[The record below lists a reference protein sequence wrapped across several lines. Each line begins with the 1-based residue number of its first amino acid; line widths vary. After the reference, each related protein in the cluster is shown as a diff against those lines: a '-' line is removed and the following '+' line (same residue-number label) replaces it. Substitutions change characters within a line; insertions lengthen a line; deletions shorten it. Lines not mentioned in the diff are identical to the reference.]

1 MYENT
6 YYPQET
12 LRRALTTSFVWMAL
26 GLLVTAATSYLCY
39 STGWYLWMLTSMPM
53 IGLLLFIV
61 QIGLVFAFQSAMQ
74 RSTATGIKVLFMV
87 YAVTFG
93 ISLTSLLYTNSQAQL
108 TAAFLI
114 SAVYFICL
122 AFIGLTTKKN
132 LNSIGMICVIGLTVL
147 IISQAVM
154 LLFGVSFDTRMISI
168 VGLLLFTGIT
178 AWDIQ
183 RMNKILYLSNGD
195 VVSQEKIAIY
205 MALELYLDFLN
216 IFLYILRLL
225 GYNRD

>member
-1 MYENT
+1 MSWLHWRAFFGQTEIQRI
-6 YYPQET
+6 QE
-12 LRRALTTSFVWMAL
+12 
-26 GLLVTAATSYLCY
+26 
-39 STGWYLWMLTSMPM
+39 
-53 IGLLLFIV
+53 I
-61 QIGLVFAFQSAMQ
+61 Q
-74 RSTATGIKVLFMV
+74 RDSSV
-87 YAVTFG
+87 
-93 ISLTSLLYTNSQAQL
+93 
-108 TAAFLI
+108 
-114 SAVYFICL
+114 
-122 AFIGLTTKKN
+122 
-132 LNSIGMICVIGLTVL
+132 
-147 IISQAVM
+147 
-154 LLFGVSFDTRMISI
+154 LFGVSFDTRMISI

>member
-1 MYENT
+1 
-6 YYPQET
+6 
-12 LRRALTTSFVWMAL
+12 
-26 GLLVTAATSYLCY
+26 
-39 STGWYLWMLTSMPM
+39 
-53 IGLLLFIV
+53 
-61 QIGLVFAFQSAMQ
+61 
-74 RSTATGIKVLFMV
+74 
-87 YAVTFG
+87 
-93 ISLTSLLYTNSQAQL
+93 
-108 TAAFLI
+108 
-114 SAVYFICL
+114 
-122 AFIGLTTKKN
+122 
-132 LNSIGMICVIGLTVL
+132 MICVIGLTVL

-205 MALELYLDFLN
+205 MALELYLDFLK

-225 GYNRD
+225 VYNRD

>member
-1 MYENT
+1 M
-6 YYPQET
+6 
-12 LRRALTTSFVWMAL
+12 
-26 GLLVTAATSYLCY
+26 
-39 STGWYLWMLTSMPM
+39 
-53 IGLLLFIV
+53 
-61 QIGLVFAFQSAMQ
+61 
-74 RSTATGIKVLFMV
+74 
-87 YAVTFG
+87 
-93 ISLTSLLYTNSQAQL
+93 
-108 TAAFLI
+108 
-114 SAVYFICL
+114 
-122 AFIGLTTKKN
+122 
-132 LNSIGMICVIGLTVL
+132 

>member
-1 MYENT
+1 
-6 YYPQET
+6 
-12 LRRALTTSFVWMAL
+12 
-26 GLLVTAATSYLCY
+26 
-39 STGWYLWMLTSMPM
+39 
-53 IGLLLFIV
+53 
-61 QIGLVFAFQSAMQ
+61 
-74 RSTATGIKVLFMV
+74 
-87 YAVTFG
+87 
-93 ISLTSLLYTNSQAQL
+93 
-108 TAAFLI
+108 
-114 SAVYFICL
+114 
-122 AFIGLTTKKN
+122 
-132 LNSIGMICVIGLTVL
+132 
-147 IISQAVM
+147 
-154 LLFGVSFDTRMISI
+154 MISI

>member
-1 MYENT
+1 
-6 YYPQET
+6 
-12 LRRALTTSFVWMAL
+12 
-26 GLLVTAATSYLCY
+26 
-39 STGWYLWMLTSMPM
+39 ML
-53 IGLLLFIV
+53 
-61 QIGLVFAFQSAMQ
+61 
-74 RSTATGIKVLFMV
+74 
-87 YAVTFG
+87 
-93 ISLTSLLYTNSQAQL
+93 
-108 TAAFLI
+108 
-114 SAVYFICL
+114 
-122 AFIGLTTKKN
+122 
-132 LNSIGMICVIGLTVL
+132 L

>member
-1 MYENT
+1 
-6 YYPQET
+6 
-12 LRRALTTSFVWMAL
+12 
-26 GLLVTAATSYLCY
+26 
-39 STGWYLWMLTSMPM
+39 
-53 IGLLLFIV
+53 
-61 QIGLVFAFQSAMQ
+61 
-74 RSTATGIKVLFMV
+74 
-87 YAVTFG
+87 
-93 ISLTSLLYTNSQAQL
+93 
-108 TAAFLI
+108 
-114 SAVYFICL
+114 
-122 AFIGLTTKKN
+122 
-132 LNSIGMICVIGLTVL
+132 MICVIGLTVL